1 MKVSALFSA
10 ALLSLALTS
19 MGYPLTTYNF
29 DAVSP
34 GTYTE
39 ANFNALFPGVS
50 FNNTG
55 GDAFEVLYVS
65 LLPDF
70 SGNAVLNS
78 PYDTSGNSTIATLS
92 SLVGFVSVTMGD
104 YNGDAD
110 NLYLY
115 AYDAASN
122 LVGSDLFVNPAS
134 SYAGH
139 TLSVSSAISNIAW
152 VEFYGVGLGNNSVFW
167 DNFSFEGASV
177 IPAPSAILLG
187 TIGAGCLGWLR
198 RRRTL

>member
-1 MKVSALFSA
+1 
-10 ALLSLALTS
+10 
-19 MGYPLTTYNF
+19 MGYPLTIYNF
-29 DAVSP
+29 NAVSP

-39 ANFNALFPGVS
+39 ANFNALFPDVS
-50 FNNTG
+50 FDNTG
-55 GDAFEVLYVS
+55 GDAFGVDEVT

-70 SGNAVLNS
+70 SGNAAYNS
-78 PYDTSGNSTIATLS
+78 PYSTPGNSTIATFS
-92 SLVGFVSVTMGD
+92 SPANYVSVTMGD
-104 YNGDAD
+104 YDAD
-110 NLYLY
+110 ADSLYLY

-122 LVGSDLFVNPAS
+122 LVGSDLFANPAS

-139 TLSVSSAISNIAW
+139 TLSVSSALSNIAW
-152 VEFYGVGLGNNSVFW
+152 VEFYGVGVNNNSVYW

-187 TIGAGCLGWLR
+187 TIGTGCLGWLR